1 MQPSHCPVPSHRVR
15 LRFDWSPISS
25 WRSSIMLLDQ
35 PRKSST
41 PKYCQNLVPRRS
53 QLDMH
58 RPRGS
63 IVLRL
68 SPMDLPIGDLLA
80 LMSADWTDTPTIN
93 YVRTDPTFVCQR
105 AASAFL
111 PRFTTELSVPLSCS
125 PKCEVL
131 GVVNASAWAHCG
143 VHPSHQRYP
152 LPATYSVRPRPS
164 PGPESPSY
172 GLRCSLRLSTN
183 RTL

>member
-1 MQPSHCPVPSHRVR
+1 
-15 LRFDWSPISS
+15 
-25 WRSSIMLLDQ
+25 MLLDQ

-125 PKCEVL
+125 PKCEGTWSRERFRMGSL
-131 GVVNASAWAHCG
+131 RRTSLPPAIP
-143 VHPSHQRYP
+143 PSRDVFRAP
-152 LPATYSVRPRPS
+152 TPE
-164 PGPESPSY
+164 PGPRKSIVWPSMQPEAEPEPGPY
-172 GLRCSLRLSTN
+172 ECGDQISARIGGAAEREELPH
-183 RTL
+183 